1 MRYFIAS
8 HSRLRTRKMD
18 DIVKAALAKWPNV
31 PHCTGWLLLDRRGQW
46 RMRDE
51 RVQACGELGVPVRH
65 AALIGFINRNYECD
79 ELGQWFFQNGP
90 QRVYV
95 ELAYAPW
102 VVRLAL
108 ADAGG
113 KSALNRALTLTDQ
126 TGGVFEPASTL
137 VDEDGAVLLVDT
149 ATPARIALLHDH
161 DLDLFSD
168 HATLTDDGTG
178 GHFHWR
184 PGCDLPIGT
193 IARAEVSARF
203 GFVPSPAAANPAA
216 ADREGTFGP

>member
-1 MRYFIAS
+1 
-8 HSRLRTRKMD
+8 MD

-51 RVQACGELGVPVRH
+51 RAQARGELGTPVRH
-65 AALIGFINRNYECD
+65 EALIGFINRNYECD
-79 ELGQWFFQNGP
+79 EHGKWFFQNGP

-95 ELAYAPW
+95 ELAYTPR

-113 KSALNRALTLTDQ
+113 ARKLTLTDQ
-126 TGGVFEPASTL
+126 TSSVFEPASVL
-137 VDEDGAVLLVDT
+137 IDEDGAVLLVDA
-149 ATPARIALLHDH
+149 ATPACVALLHDH

-168 HATLTDDGTG
+168 HVTLCADGTRG
-178 GHFHWR
+178 RFHWR
-184 PGCDLPIGT
+184 TGHDLPIST
-193 IARAEVSARF
+193 IARVEVPTRF
-203 GFVPSPAAANPAA
+203 AFVPSPTAAAA
-216 ADREGTFGP
+216 GGPVEPS